1 MAQQRKITS
10 TYISILDLEKGILP
24 DQLSTADQKEVD
36 SSVQDKDDIEGGT
49 ALKGVNV
56 TILLKTAFEH
66 F

>member
-10 TYISILDLEKGILP
+10 TYISILDLENGILP

-49 ALKGVNV
+49 DLKG
-56 TILLKTAFEH
+56 
-66 F
+66 